1 MSRRA
6 SCYTTRIG
14 KFIEFWTHLQIKKL
28 NFSPRNQKFI
38 IPQKTKMIVWTPFY
52 TAASTR
58 LYGAEKTSPFCYIQ
72 TILKPIWKEM

>member
-28 NFSPRNQKFI
+28 NFSPRKQKFI
-38 IPQKTKMIVWTPFY
+38 IPPPSARHFDTT
-52 TAASTR
+52 ST
-58 LYGAEKTSPFCYIQ
+58 S
-72 TILKPIWKEM
+72 